1 MVPFLAPLLGSMAAS
16 LLPATFGTGVAGALG
31 LSGAAGG
38 LIAAAAPKALGA
50 GIGTLLAGGDL
61 GDAALNAVGFGAGST
76 ALSSMMGNAP
86 GAATSAAGATNAG
99 DAIKALTQTAVGQ
112 PQAAPAPAA
121 EPQAAPARMMMEN
134 ALDTFKPRDQ
144 TSAGLGLPADA
155 VNQIASVRVPT
166 GGSSIMPASLGIGSL
181 PGMNND
187 TMLASFS
194 PDQRN
199 MINGYLGSQGTIGFA

>member
-99 DAIKALTQTAVGQ
+99 DAIRAITQTAVGP

-121 EPQAAPARMMMEN
+121 TAPA
-134 ALDTFKPRDQ
+134 A
-144 TSAGLGLPADA
+144 LGLPADA
-155 VNQIASVRVPT
+155 VNQIASVRVR
-166 GGSSIMPASLGIGSL
+166 PASLGLGSL
-181 PGMNND
+181 PGPNG
-187 TMLASFS
+187 LAMA
-194 PDQRN
+194 DQNLMMGLPNGASDFLRN
-199 MINGYLGSQGTIGFA
+199 QNRGFA

>member
-86 GAATSAAGATNAG
+86 GAAASAAGATNSG
-99 DAIKALTQTAVGQ
+99 DAIKALTQTFVGQ
-112 PQAAPAPAA
+112 PQAATAPAA
-121 EPQAAPARMMMEN
+121 PKRMMMDN
-134 ALDTFKPRDQ
+134 ALNIFKPRDQ
-144 TSAGLGLPADA
+144 SSAGFGLPAGA
-155 VNQIASVRVPT
+155 VNQIASVMGTVCGRDCH
-166 GGSSIMPASLGIGSL
+166 SSCERTA
-181 PGMNND
+181 NNI
-187 TMLASFS
+187 T
-194 PDQRN
+194 RCW
-199 MINGYLGSQGTIGFA
+199 LGSPQTKAT

>member
-1 MVPFLAPLLGSMAAS
+1 MVPFLAPLLGSIAGS

-50 GIGTLLAGGDL
+50 GIGTFLAGGDL

-155 VNQIASVRVPT
+155 VNQIASVRVR
-166 GGSSIMPASLGIGSL
+166 PASLGLGSL
-181 PGMNND
+181 PGPNG
-187 TMLASFS
+187 LAMA
-194 PDQRN
+194 DQNLMMGLPNGASDFLRN
-199 MINGYLGSQGTIGFA
+199 QNRGFA

>member
-99 DAIKALTQTAVGQ
+99 DAIRAITQTAVGP

-121 EPQAAPARMMMEN
+121 SAPA
-134 ALDTFKPRDQ
+134 A
-144 TSAGLGLPADA
+144 LGLPADA

>member
-76 ALSSMMGNAP
+76 ALSSMMGGAP

-121 EPQAAPARMMMEN
+121 EPPAAPARKMMKN

-155 VNQIASVRVPT
+155 VNQIASVRMPT
-166 GGSSIMPASLGIGSL
+166 GESPIMPASLGLGSL